1 MVILDLYYLT
11 MVLAVISLAQYMQ
24 PGSLK
29 VFRWVLFWVYAAT
42 IALVAADHW
51 TGIIYTVT
59 AQGEYI

>member
-1 MVILDLYYLT
+1 MR
-11 MVLAVISLAQYMQ
+11 